1 VVGRIGAD
9 LLIVPL
15 TSQLANADFLLQAWR
30 AAGLN
35 VATGVKG
42 QVATVEERLVV
53 KTVGTLAAPDRQ
65 LLDDRL
71 RVWLQL

>member
-1 VVGRIGAD
+1 MVGRIGAD

>member
-1 VVGRIGAD
+1 MVGRIGAD

-30 AAGLN
+30 AAGLD

>member
-1 VVGRIGAD
+1 MVGRIGAD

-15 TSQLANADFLLQAWR
+15 TSQLANADFLLLAWR